1 MKRLFYYSKFKDVA
15 ENSIRIEI
23 YKDSDTEV
31 SATELLLS
39 ADTAQIECDADS
51 LFSPIKVSEL
61 TLNVLTKDVLKELY
75 TAKAN
80 EVSAKVFRNGV
91 LFWFGYLSPNIYS
104 SDYTDETNLLSLEF
118 VDTLSQLDYFKYRY
132 IDVAENK
139 SYIRS
144 FYDIVINILDRIDSE
159 KVINEIYLSNSIQVS
174 GSNDVLGKM
183 MIQERNF
190 FDESDEA
197 DTCKNVLSE
206 IIKYLSMTMIQY
218 ENKYLILDYDAIKS
232 GNNKYIKYNRATGAN
247 EVVTLPANEI
257 IMNKNIYEANA
268 TISLGEVY
276 NKIVVIGNNNPIS
289 NLIPDLLDDEDLE
302 NQNEDKNKYY
312 EKTETINDEDYTL
325 VSAYF
330 KSKNNWIVDTPINGK
345 KEEMAE
351 ITLDNVT
358 DIYQG
363 SFFQKVANYKNKD
376 GEPSSLRWTAY
387 LTMKGGAERSLT
399 HSYGSGFK
407 PKLTAKKHGGSI
419 FKGGYLI
426 ANIRYKYSIH
436 LQANSCLT
444 EPMQTYKTGSYV
456 FPFVENLFPCH
467 LSIGD
472 KWFDGEI
479 WQDKQVYQDKI
490 NRDYYKKVLGP
501 ATFLNAHWYYYIDEY
516 GYKRFVTK
524 SEYNNL
530 PASLK
535 KYDGG
540 YEDNNLV
547 YYYTDENKGTIYTTQ
562 EFFYECLLKDKF
574 FLVHKNYDG
583 DRIFGVEKELTNTVS
598 YKLNLIDSEDGVIIP
613 ISDKQIIEGS
623 LNFEIWTPL
632 DLGKVPQVQQHEEQ
646 NYCNAI
652 HISDLSLKYTTDK
665 YAIDIFSKE
674 KYDADIKFE
683 NVVNEDYVN
692 DFEDLE
698 LQVNTYS
705 EKAGSYSYVIE
716 RVGESYDYIGNILNL
731 NTRDRLKQEEHI
743 VTKYYNY
750 FSSPKYIYSN
760 TLNNVGI
767 KPYSLLFENTLGKN
781 FFLNKWVINLGD
793 NSIEVTANEV

>member
-1 MKRLFYYSKFKDVA
+1 MKRLFYYSEFKDVA
-15 ENSIRIEI
+15 ENSVRIEI

-91 LFWFGYLSPNIYS
+91 LFWFGYLSPNVYS
-104 SDYTDETNLLSLEF
+104 SDYTDETNLLALEF

-132 IDVAENK
+132 VDTFENK

-144 FYDIVINILDRIDSE
+144 FHAIIKSILDRIDSE
-159 KVINEIYLSNSIQVS
+159 RVINEIYLSNSLQIN

-218 ENKYLILDYDAIKS
+218 ENKYLILDYDSIKN
-232 GNNKYIKYNRATGAN
+232 GNDKYVKYDRTTGAN
-247 EVVTLPANEI
+247 ELVTLPINEVI
-257 IMNKNIYEANA
+257 INNNIHEANA
-268 TISLGEVY
+268 AISLGEVY
-276 NKIVVIGNNNPIS
+276 NKIVVIGNNNPVS
-289 NLIPDLLDDEDLE
+289 NIIPDLLDDEDLE
-302 NQNEDKNKYY
+302 NQNADKNKVW
-312 EKTETINDEDYTL
+312 EETKTVDGTEYKML
-325 VSAYF
+325 SAYF
-330 KSKNNWIVDTPINGK
+330 NSKTNWNTLPPLIG
-345 KEEMAE
+345 E
-351 ITLDNVT
+351 ITPSNIET
-358 DIYQG
+358 ITGG
-363 SFFQKVANYKNKD
+363 SFFTKSDAYKTED
-376 GEPSSLRWTAY
+376 GEPSSLSWDTYLSFIGTMFVQDNTYLSLKKKSYCIFKDGYFIVDLKYYLSAY
-387 LTMKGGAERSLT
+387 RQAN
-399 HSYGSGFK
+399 
-407 PKLTAKKHGGSI
+407 SI
-419 FKGGYLI
+419 FKESDELYYNGKYTAGYEHS
-426 ANIRYKYSIH
+426 K
-436 LQANSCLT
+436 
-444 EPMQTYKTGSYV
+444 
-456 FPFVENLFPCH
+456 FPCR
-467 LSIGD
+467 LSID
-472 KWFDGEI
+472 NYYFDGGKWVSYTDYNLKVE
-479 WQDKQVYQDKI
+479 
-490 NRDYYKKVLGP
+490 RGYYKSVNGIVSGTDYRNAKWYRYLDSYGYWRYVTEKEYNALNSSVTKVSGGFP
-501 ATFLNAHWYYYIDEY
+501 SINNIHYFNNASNEMVLVTDEY
-516 GYKRFVTK
+516 YNECKLRDRF
-524 SEYNNL
+524 Y
-530 PASLK
+530 
-535 KYDGG
+535 
-540 YEDNNLV
+540 
-547 YYYTDENKGTIYTTQ
+547 
-562 EFFYECLLKDKF
+562 
-574 FLVHKNYDG
+574 LVHKNNVDEKV
-583 DRIFGVEKELTNTVS
+583 FGVQKMLTNTVS
-598 YKLNLIDSEDGVIIP
+598 YKYNLADSNDGVAIKLP
-613 ISDKQIIEGS
+613 ADRVLSGN
-623 LNFEIWTPL
+623 LTFELFTPS
-632 DLGKVPQVQQHEEQ
+632 DLGTIPMYRTDQECTR
-646 NYCNAI
+646 CNAI
-652 HISDLSLKYTTDK
+652 HISDLSLSYTTDK
-665 YAIDIFSKE
+665 YTVDIFSKE

-743 VTKYYNY
+743 ITKYYNY

-781 FFLNKWVINLGD
+781 FFLNKWMMNLGD

>member
-1 MKRLFYYSKFKDVA
+1 MKRLFYYSEFKDVA
-15 ENSIRIEI
+15 ENSVRIEI

-91 LFWFGYLSPNIYS
+91 LFWFGYLSPNVYS

-132 IDVAENK
+132 VDTFENK

-144 FYDIVINILDRIDSE
+144 FHAIITSILDRIDSE
-159 KVINEIYLSNSIQVS
+159 RVINEIYLSNSLQIN

-218 ENKYLILDYDAIKS
+218 ENKYLILDYDSIKN
-232 GNNKYIKYNRATGAN
+232 GNDKYVKYDRTTGAN
-247 EVVTLPANEI
+247 ELVTLPINEVI
-257 IMNKNIYEANA
+257 INKNIHEANA
-268 TISLGEVY
+268 AISLGEVY
-276 NKIVVIGNNNPIS
+276 NKIVVIGNNNPVS
-289 NLIPDLLDDEDLE
+289 NTVPELFSNDDLE
-302 NQNEDKNKYY
+302 NQNADKNKYY
-312 EKTETINDEDYTL
+312 EIIEDEYVYL
-325 VSAYF
+325 SAYF
-330 KSKNNWIVDTPINGK
+330 NNNKWHTEQVIGI
-345 KEEMAE
+345 EE
-351 ITLDNVT
+351 ITAANV
-358 DIYQG
+358 DSINKG
-363 SFFQKVANYKNKD
+363 SFFQKNDSYKKD
-376 GEPSSLRWTAY
+376 DNEPSSINWKNAVTCA
-387 LTMKGGAERSLT
+387 ST
-399 HSYGSGFK
+399 HYSGRGDLPKDRTTEYKFLSYTNNFV
-407 PKLTAKKHGGSI
+407 I
-419 FKGGYLI
+419 FKGGFFIINFEYLFNNHSLF
-426 ANIRYKYSIH
+426 ANTNTDKDVPY
-436 LQANSCLT
+436 T
-444 EPMQTYKTGSYV
+444 ERHIGTG
-456 FPFVENLFPCH
+456 
-467 LSIGD
+467 LSGYDIIQYFEDTSFKCFFKIGD
-472 KWFDGEI
+472 YAWNGEEWTTDMNNGYFHLTHANKKGELI
-479 WQDKQVYQDKI
+479 FNSWKALTNQVSYKDDLIESEEGILIPLPKNKLLFGGMELTLYTPKELGDYALKI
-490 NRDYYKKVLGP
+490 KK
-501 ATFLNAHWYYYIDEY
+501 
-516 GYKRFVTK
+516 
-524 SEYNNL
+524 EYNN
-530 PASLK
+530 
-535 KYDGG
+535 
-540 YEDNNLV
+540 
-547 YYYTDENKGTIYTTQ
+547 EN
-562 EFFYECLLKDKF
+562 
-574 FLVHKNYDG
+574 V
-583 DRIFGVEKELTNTVS
+583 TNID
-598 YKLNLIDSEDGVIIP
+598 KLNLDKWVRDAMYESRGVFNSYVRYCHIQNLKLTYTN
-613 ISDKQIIEGS
+613 SD
-623 LNFEIWTPL
+623 NFR
-632 DLGKVPQVQQHEEQ
+632 
-646 NYCNAI
+646 
-652 HISDLSLKYTTDK
+652 
-665 YAIDIFSKE
+665 DIFSKE

-743 VTKYYNY
+743 ITKYYNY

-760 TLNNVGI
+760 ILNNVDI

-781 FFLNKWVINLGD
+781 FFLNKWVLNLGD